1 MSWITHLN
9 DPSLL
14 SDFIVDSSQQQQCP
28 SDYFSVENP
37 FDNSLLCYLKKHSHT
52 DIEQMIQAAH
62 TAQKQWS
69 KKNAK
74 ARSAILKKWYEL
86 TIQAKD
92 DLAYIMTLEQ
102 GKPLA
107 ESHGEVVYGAAFI
120 EWFAE
125 EAKRAYGLSIP
136 APVDHR
142 HLQTV
147 KQPVGVA
154 AAITPWNFPIAMITR
169 KAAPALAA
177 GCAFVSKPAANTPLS
192 ALAVSELAYRAGVPK
207 ALLPN
212 VCTPDAP
219 MVGELFCNS
228 PLIRKL
234 SFTGSTRVGKIL
246 MAQSANQVQ
255 KVSMELGGN
264 APFVVFADADIDLA
278 VQGAIASKFRNA
290 GQTCVCANRFYI
302 ADEIFE
308 EFSDKFIAAVKNLN
322 LGNGLDDQVQVG
334 PMIDNAAVKKVESL
348 IDLAC
353 THGASIVQGGSRDPN
368 NPNLLLPTVLV
379 DVDHKNPIMQQ
390 EIFGPVAPLC
400 RFSDVEQ
407 VIEWCNDTEYG
418 LASYFYSQN
427 INQIYKVSS
436 ELEYGMVGINEG
448 IISTEVAPFG
458 GIKHSGVGREG
469 SQQGLEE
476 YLETKYLCIGG
487 LS

>member
-1 MSWITHLN
+1 
-9 DPSLL
+9 
-14 SDFIVDSSQQQQCP
+14 
-28 SDYFSVENP
+28 
-37 FDNSLLCYLKKHSHT
+37 
-52 DIEQMIQAAH
+52 
-62 TAQKQWS
+62 
-69 KKNAK
+69 
-74 ARSAILKKWYEL
+74 
-86 TIQAKD
+86 
-92 DLAYIMTLEQ
+92 
-102 GKPLA
+102 
-107 ESHGEVVYGAAFI
+107 
-120 EWFAE
+120 
-125 EAKRAYGLSIP
+125 
-136 APVDHR
+136 
-142 HLQTV
+142 LQTI

-192 ALAVSELAYRAGVPK
+192 ALAVTELAYRAGVPK
-207 ALLPN
+207 ALFPN

-219 MVGELFCNS
+219 LVGELFCNS

-308 EFSDKFIAAVKNLN
+308 QFSDKFIAAVKNLKV
-322 LGNGLDDQVQVG
+322 GNGLDDQVQIG
-334 PMIDNAAVKKVESL
+334 PMIDQTAIEKVESL
-348 IDLAC
+348 IDSAC
-353 THGASIVQGGSRDPN
+353 QNGARVIEGGKRDPN
-368 NPNLLLPTVLV
+368 HPNVLLPTVLV
-379 DVDHKNPIMQQ
+379 NVDHANPIMQQ

-400 RFSDVEQ
+400 RFTDAEQ

-418 LASYFYSQN
+418 LASYFYSKD
-427 INQIYKVSS
+427 INRICKVSKA
-436 ELEYGMVGINEG
+436 LEYGMVGVNEG

-458 GIKHSGVGREG
+458 GIKQSGVGREG
-469 SQQGLEE
+469 GQEGLEE
-476 YLETKYLCIGG
+476 YQETKYICIGG